1 MFAKRLKELRCS
13 HDLTQKDI
21 ADFLGITPK
30 TISFYELGQRMPPPE
45 SLSKLALKFNV
56 SVDYLLGLTDIPDKI
71 DNISAKN
78 SASSDTDIELTD
90 SEREMIEQFRQLSDR
105 DKGKIEGRIEEM
117 LKDDYKSDIK
127 GA

>member
-71 DNISAKN
+71 DNFSAKN

-117 LKDDYKSDIK
+117 LKDDIKSTIK